1 MLGVV
6 ARQCPSAAPRRAHA
20 WLPAAR
26 TVSTAAAA
34 LARPAAPWLRP
45 APWAAAPHP
54 AARAHAA
61 WAGRRRMF
69 STVEITVSSEHGDV
83 TLTVN
88 EGETLMVRAP
98 PPLQALPALL
108 PTSAC
113 LRKCGRA
120 ADSGRGAAAGHSAG

>member
-1 MLGVV
+1 MLGVA

-26 TVSTAAAA
+26 AVSTAAAA
-34 LARPAAPWLRP
+34 LARPAAPWPRP
-45 APWAAAPHP
+45 SPWAAAPHP

-88 EGETLMVRAP
+88 EGETLMVRAQS
-98 PPLQALPALL
+98 PLAGTPRAAHLP
-108 PTSAC
+108 

-120 ADSGRGAAAGHSAG
+120 ADLGGRGAAAGHSAG

>member
-1 MLGVV
+1 MLVVV

-26 TVSTAAAA
+26 AVSTAAAA

-45 APWAAAPHP
+45 SPWAAAPHP
-54 AARAHAA
+54 AARAHAP

-88 EGETLMVRAP
+88 EGETLMVRAHRPCIRSLRCP
-98 PPLQALPALL
+98 P
-108 PTSAC
+108 AC

-120 ADSGRGAAAGHSAG
+120 ADLGGRGAAAGHSAG